1 MDVKKIKNLVLSG
14 GSIRGYAFI
23 GAIKALTEF
32 NILNNITTFCGTS
45 IGGVISLIL
54 NLKYTYNELY
64 AILIKL
70 HIQDLQHITTDN
82 ILNFFYEYGIDS
94 GDNII
99 RVIDILIKAKV
110 GNPSIT
116 FKELYNITKKKLIV
130 TSVCV
135 NTQSIIYYN
144 YEDTPDEPVSL
155 SIRKTISVPFL
166 FKPVKDK
173 GLLYVD
179 GGLINNFPI
188 NLFENEKDK
197 TLGILLY
204 DEVLETDNSINS
216 FDKYFTVLLD
226 CIFKDT
232 IRNNL
237 KQYHIIV
244 LKTNTNFLKFDI
256 SLEEKIQLMDLGY
269 DLVINFLKDMY
280 YKPIFVIDNYKEL
293 YINHFGKDTIDHLT
307 KVVIPK
313 LSIFTIDEDK
323 YLVKTDNIDDTVLG
337 ELLYIDKDKFD
348 DIYGKFEK
356 IMDKFIIQEID
367 IECSELKKKINVSIF
382 ISKKSIDE
390 FNLKSV

>member
-244 LKTNTNFLKFDI
+244 LKTNTNFLKFNI
-256 SLEEKIQLMDLGY
+256 SLHEKIQLMDLGY

-280 YKPIFVIDNYKEL
+280 YKPIFVIGNYKDL
-293 YINHFGKDTIDHLT
+293 YINHFGNDTIDHLN

-313 LSIFTIDEDK
+313 LSIVTIEDEE
-323 YLVKTDNIDDTVLG
+323 YLVKTENIDDTVSG

-356 IMDKFIIQEID
+356 IMDKFILQD
-367 IECSELKKKINVSIF
+367 IEIECQELKKKINVSIF

-390 FNLKSV
+390 FNLKNV

>member
-54 NLKYTYNELY
+54 NLNYTYNELY

-82 ILNFFYEYGIDS
+82 ILNFFCEYGIDS
-94 GDNII
+94 GDNIT

-110 GNPSIT
+110 GNSSIT

-144 YEDTPDEPVSL
+144 FEDTPDEPVSL

-244 LKTNTNFLKFDI
+244 LKTNTNFLKFNI
-256 SLEEKIQLMDLGY
+256 SLDEKIQLMDLGY

-280 YKPIFVIDNYKEL
+280 YKPIFVIDQYKDL
-293 YINHFGKDTIDHLT
+293 YIKHFGKSTIDHVN
-307 KVVIPK
+307 KVIIPK
-313 LSIFTIDEDK
+313 LSLFSIEDDE
-323 YLVKTDNIDDTVLG
+323 YLVKTENIDDIVSG

-356 IMDKFIIQEID
+356 IMDKFILQD
-367 IECSELKKKINVSIF
+367 IEIECQELKKKINVSIF

-390 FNLKSV
+390 FNLKNV